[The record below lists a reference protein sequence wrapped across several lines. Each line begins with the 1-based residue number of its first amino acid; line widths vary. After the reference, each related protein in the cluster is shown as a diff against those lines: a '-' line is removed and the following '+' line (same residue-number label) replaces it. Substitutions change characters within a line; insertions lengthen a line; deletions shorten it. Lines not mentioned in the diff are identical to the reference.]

1 MKWVLFF
8 LDFLIVCVLWF
19 NKIFVFIITIIIIMH
34 KTFIKLHFSDPI
46 AWTDESIT
54 VKARAWRWSFLTGGI
69 WGCLHPADSPAD
81 SVRTSLSWA
90 ADAAVADPGKGQ
102 RSHRVQ
108 LKFKLTEHSYLHT
121 HICMYANVH
130 SSQHWRCVCLKQQK
144 PLNSLSKHIKHCR
157 SEALRNR
164 LKFWRVCLWWCF
176 PPQGMRRAFTRM
188 DIN

>member
-46 AWTDESIT
+46 ALTDESIT

-81 SVRTSLSWA
+81 SGRTSLSWA

-102 RSHRVQ
+102 RSKVTQSSAKVQ
-108 LKFKLTEHSYLHT
+108 TDRTFLLAYTHMHVCKCSFISTLTLCVFKAAETAQQSVQT
-121 HICMYANVH
+121 H
-130 SSQHWRCVCLKQQK
+130 QTLQK
-144 PLNSLSKHIKHCR
+144 WS
-157 SEALRNR
+157 
-164 LKFWRVCLWWCF
+164 V
-176 PPQGMRRAFTRM
+176 T
-188 DIN
+188 